1 MLWFY
6 IKKILNELYDLK
18 VYVKKSVI
26 NGGKKEDIYL
36 LWFV

>member
-1 MLWFY
+1 MILY
-6 IKKILNELYDLK
+6 KKNLIELCDLK

-36 LWFV
+36 L